1 MTCKDC
7 TERHPGCHSEC
18 ETYAEFKRENEARK
32 PAIRGWREKEAEYAL
47 FRAAL
52 KRKRGQR

>member
-7 TERHPGCHSEC
+7 TERHPGCHGTCAS
-18 ETYAEFKRENEARK
+18 YQAFLKQNEERK
-32 PAIRGWREKEAEYAL
+32 MSIRGWREKEAEYAL
-47 FRAAL
+47 FRATL